1 VGLPSELMRRKGD
14 LPVPLFVPWILR
26 FRGAEARAT
35 HHVNVLA
42 SQQTGR
48 KAETRNASCCY
59 WDANANRRAGSR
71 MAMTCD
77 FTCPDWFA
85 EKSARHNLGKGQG
98 GVVKKD
104 ACEVLES

>member
-1 VGLPSELMRRKGD
+1 
-14 LPVPLFVPWILR
+14 
-26 FRGAEARAT
+26 
-35 HHVNVLA
+35 
-42 SQQTGR
+42 
-48 KAETRNASCCY
+48 
-59 WDANANRRAGSR
+59 